1 MERKS
6 SPGDRAPL
14 RRTRHG
20 TAAVQASGWRRVD
33 RFATD
38 FFVVKKIKGKRMLLP
53 SEPQAPRCTRT
64 CLANLFLFA
73 WFAAP
78 VVGVV
83 YFLWYTQYLQA
94 LDAK

>member
-1 MERKS
+1 
-6 SPGDRAPL
+6 
-14 RRTRHG
+14 
-20 TAAVQASGWRRVD
+20 
-33 RFATD
+33 
-38 FFVVKKIKGKRMLLP
+38 MLLS
-53 SEPQAPRCTRT
+53 SEPHQAPRCTRT

-94 LDAK
+94 LVAK